1 MEFIKT
7 IFLWKIQNSDIFYF
21 NKIITHLNMSM
32 VKTHDKNIFQS
43 GKRKVNVC

>member
-7 IFLWKIQNSDIFYF
+7 IFLWKYKIHIYSISI
-21 NKIITHLNMSM
+21 KIITHLNMSM

-43 GKRKVNVC
+43 GK